1 MKIVIVGGGTAGW
14 MATAA
19 LAKTFPDYDITIIVG
34 DEPIGVGEST
44 TPHINQY
51 LQYMGITDDVFIPA
65 ARATYKMSSRFENI
79 AGEDHVFHYPNGQ
92 NIVQDLSLIHI

>member
-19 LAKTFPDYDITIIVG
+19 LAKTFPEYDITIIVG
-34 DEPIGVGEST
+34 NEPIGVGEST

-51 LQYMGITDDVFIPA
+51 LHYMGITDEVFIPA
-65 ARATYKMSSRFENI
+65 ARATYRCPLGLRILLVKIMSSTILTDRI
-79 AGEDHVFHYPNGQ
+79 
-92 NIVQDLSLIHI
+92 